1 VALSV
6 VVVLKTHHV
15 VGAQRHERGERRVR
29 ASWAVPRRDD
39 CAGGTEYTAV
49 VGLASQER
57 ERWVERDAHSPR
69 LAWPAFSLS
78 KHKRT
83 KVYSGLQWWG
93 VDQRGREVQVMEVM

>member
-1 VALSV
+1 V

-57 ERWVERDAHSPR
+57 ERDGWREMPTRQGWHGRPSLYPR
-69 LAWPAFSLS
+69 T
-78 KHKRT
+78 RGQRCT
-83 KVYSGLQWWG
+83 VGYSGG
-93 VDQRGREVQVMEVM
+93 VSIREGERCM